1 MLTPLTPP
9 LTSPPTPVAVV
20 GAGAWGTLLAQLLAQ
35 NPALA
40 VTLWARRPE
49 LAAELTRTRENEVYV
64 PNLRLSERLV
74 FTADLGAVAD
84 AEAVFTA
91 VPNRGL
97 RAVLEQLPPVPALVS
112 CGKGLE
118 PGTFKRPTEV
128 MAEYQ
133 PGAALGALSGP
144 NLAGEIARG
153 LPTSATA
160 ASLDQA
166 LAERVQSWLSQRAF
180 RVYTGTDLVGLELG
194 GALKNVVALAAGMCD
209 GLALGDNAKA
219 SLVTRG
225 LAETVRLGTSL
236 GGDARTFYGLSGLGD
251 LMATC
256 SSAGS
261 RNHQAGARLARGETL
276 ADLEA
281 DHLNAEGIPTVRAVA
296 RYAGERGLELPI
308 AEAVH
313 EVVFGGSSPETVIG
327 ELMARA
333 AKSEW

>member
-1 MLTPLTPP
+1 M
-9 LTSPPTPVAVV
+9 
-20 GAGAWGTLLAQLLAQ
+20 AQLLAQ

-49 LAAELTRTRENEVYV
+49 LAAELTQERKNTFYV
-64 PNLRLSERLV
+64 PNLRLSERLT
-74 FTADLGAVAD
+74 FTADLGAIGET
-84 AEAVFTA
+84 EAVFMA
-91 VPNRGL
+91 VPSRGL
-97 RAVLEQLPPVPALVS
+97 RGVLEELPPVPALVS

-128 MAEYQ
+128 IAEYQ
-133 PGAALGALSGP
+133 PRAALGALSGP

-153 LPTSATA
+153 LPTSATV
-160 ASLDQA
+160 ASFDET
-166 LAERVQSWLSQRAF
+166 LAQRVQGWLSQRVF

-194 GALKNVVALAAGMCD
+194 GALKNVIALAAGMCD

-225 LAETVRLGTSL
+225 LAEIVRLGTSL

-261 RNHQAGARLARGETL
+261 RNHQAGVRLAQGETL
-276 ADLEA
+276 ADLEVV
-281 DHLNAEGIPTVRAVA
+281 HLTAEGIPTVQAVA
-296 RYAGERGLELPI
+296 RYAGERELELPI
-308 AEAVH
+308 SQAVH
-313 EVVFGGSSPETVIG
+313 DVVFGGRSPETVIG
-327 ELMARA
+327 ELMARD
-333 AKSEW
+333 AKPEW

>member
-1 MLTPLTPP
+1 V
-9 LTSPPTPVAVV
+9 SPAAAEAVLTPVAVV

-49 LAAELTRTRENEVYV
+49 LAAQLVRTRYTSYV
-64 PNLRLSERLV
+64 PNMRLSERLT
-74 FTADLGAVAD
+74 FTADLGVVA
-84 AEAVFTA
+84 ASEAVFMA
-91 VPNRGL
+91 VPSRGL
-97 RAVLEQLPPVPALVS
+97 RGVLERLPPLPALVS

-133 PGAALGALSGP
+133 PEAALGALSGP
-144 NLAGEIARG
+144 NLAAEIARG
-153 LPTSATA
+153 LPTSATV

-166 LAERVQSWLSQRAF
+166 LAKRVQRWLSQPAF

-194 GALKNVVALAAGMCD
+194 GALKNVIALAAGMCD
-209 GLALGDNAKA
+209 GLGLGDNAKA

-225 LAETVRLGTSL
+225 LAETVRLGTLL

-261 RNHQAGARLARGETL
+261 RNHQAGVRLARGETL
-276 ADLEA
+276 AGLEA
-281 DHLNAEGIPTVRAVA
+281 AHLTAEGVPTVRAVA
-296 RYAGERGLELPI
+296 RYAAERGLELPI
-308 AEAVH
+308 AQAVFEVIFEAR
-313 EVVFGGSSPETVIG
+313 SPGTVIG
-327 ELMARA
+327 ELMARDT
-333 AKSEW
+333 KPEW

>member
-1 MLTPLTPP
+1 M
-9 LTSPPTPVAVV
+9 SPAASKSALAPVAVV

-49 LAAELTRTRENEVYV
+49 LAAQLAQTRENTAYV
-64 PNLRLSERLV
+64 PGVQLSKRLT
-74 FTADLGAVAD
+74 FTADLNAVGE
-84 AEAVFTA
+84 AEAVFMA
-91 VPNRGL
+91 VPSWGL
-97 RAVLEQLPPVPALVS
+97 RDVLAELPPVPALVS

-118 PGTFKRPTEV
+118 PGTFKRPTQV
-128 MAEYQ
+128 MREYQ
-133 PGAALGALSGP
+133 PEATLGALSGP

-153 LPTSATA
+153 LPTSATV
-160 ASLDQA
+160 ASLDET
-166 LAERVQSWLSQRAF
+166 LAQRVQEWLSQRAF

-194 GALKNVVALAAGMCD
+194 GALKNVIALAAGMCD
-209 GLALGDNAKA
+209 GLGLGDNAKA

-225 LAETVRLGTSL
+225 LAEITRLGTLL
-236 GGDARTFYGLSGLGD
+236 GGEARTFYGLSGLGD

-261 RNHQAGARLARGETL
+261 RNHQAGVRLAHGETL

-281 DHLNAEGIPTVRAVA
+281 AQLTAEGIPTVRAVT

-308 AEAVH
+308 AGAVF
-313 EVVFGGSSPETVIG
+313 EVVFGGRSPEAVIG
-327 ELMARA
+327 ELMARD
-333 AKSEW
+333 AKPEW